1 MHPSHIAI
9 RNPVFVFIV
18 VLVISIAG
26 FKAYKSIPREAAPDI
41 QIPLLIVSIPFPGA
55 TPEDV
60 ESLITNK
67 VEQELK
73 TIKNLKE
80 ISSTS
85 SEGVAVL
92 TLEFT
97 SDFDI
102 SEARTKVREKMDQ
115 IKPDLPADAED
126 YQVTEINLSEQPLMI
141 LNLAGDMGLLGLTE
155 LADEVKEE
163 IEGIPGILEVRRA
176 GGLEKE
182 IRVYVNPDKL
192 NYYKLA
198 LNQVSS
204 SISNENTNL
213 PGGTITMGP
222 TKYMIRVPGEFISPE
237 GINEALISAPNQVP
251 VRVKDIARVVFGYK
265 EVTSKSRLD
274 GLESVSL
281 SIVKRSGENLLA
293 IRDEVKSI
301 IQRLEKDYKE
311 DVKFSILSDQGERV
325 QQIVKDL
332 ENNIITGFV
341 LVFLV
346 LLLVMGI
353 SNALLVAIAI
363 PLSFLVSIIILNVMG
378 FTLNIVVLFSLI
390 LSLGLL
396 VDNAIVIVENIYR
409 HRQAGKSR
417 IEAALLGTKEI
428 AIPVTTSTITT
439 VAAFFPLIFMP
450 GIAGEFISFLPKTLI
465 VTLSSS
471 LFVALIINSVL
482 CSTMMRVKVNKEV
495 TSDFDELKLVD
506 HSKILRVYQRT
517 LRGVLRFRFVTVMVF
532 IFLFIGTFYWYG
544 TNTFPRKR
552 VEFFPKTE
560 PSEAIVNI
568 TAPMGTTLD
577 ISDGYVTSVEG
588 YIESDMDKLDAVVAN
603 VGQRRGSGASSSGST
618 TTYLSHV
625 VLDFPS
631 WQNWVEKPSEII
643 KNLRQKLV
651 KMVGV
656 QVKLVEAQSGPPTGK
671 AFNLEVQGEDF
682 SKMINSVEIIK
693 QKIKDIPGLVD
704 LTDDFDRSRPE
715 LKVIIDRDK
724 ASRLGFRARDI
735 ASTVRTA
742 FNGKKVSVFRDG
754 TEEYDIWVQLDQ
766 SFRKNQSDLASLFIF
781 TSSGEP
787 VRLSE
792 IAKVDTGPSYGS
804 IRHVDTERTITIS
817 GDAFRVPGPV
827 LVMKAQ
833 QALKDLE
840 LPDGVRYKFTGEN
853 KGRQETQIFIGQ
865 ALIIAICLILV
876 VMIAQFNSIALPFIV
891 ITSVFM
897 SVMGVLLGLIV
908 HDRPFGIIMTGVG
921 TVALAGIVVNN
932 VIVMLDFV
940 VKLRKQGFARNEAM
954 VLASAVRF
962 RPVLLTAVTTVIGLA
977 PMAMGMDID
986 FSRDSPIVFGS
997 ESGSFWKSMAL
1008 AIMYGLSVATFLTL
1022 FMVPT
1027 LYSLIEDG
1035 RERLIRLLSKYISF
1049 ENSNN
1054 IKAELK
1060 LN

>member
-9 RNPVFVFIV
+9 RNPIFVFIM

-840 LPDGVRYKFTGEN
+840 LPDGVQYKFTGEN

>member
-9 RNPVFVFIV
+9 RNPVFVFIM

-26 FKAYKSIPREAAPDI
+26 FQAYKSIPREAAPDI
-41 QIPLLIVSIPFPGA
+41 QIPLLIVSIPFPGSS
-55 TPEDV
+55 PEDV
-60 ESLITNK
+60 ESLISNK

-85 SEGVAVL
+85 SEGVSVL

-155 LADEVKEE
+155 LADDVKEE

-182 IRVYVNPDKL
+182 IRVYVNPDKM

-222 TKYMIRVPGEFISPE
+222 TKYMIRVPGEFINPE

-251 VRVKDIARVVFGYK
+251 VRVRDIAQVVFGYK

-293 IRDEVKSI
+293 IRNEVKSI

-311 DVKFSILSDQGERV
+311 DVKFSILSDQGEHV

-332 ENNIITGFV
+332 ENNILTGFV

-353 SNALLVAIAI
+353 SNALLVAVAI
-363 PLSFLVSIIILNVMG
+363 PLSFLVSMIILNVMG

-417 IEAALLGTKEI
+417 IEAAKLGTKEI

-471 LFVALIINSVL
+471 LFVALIINAVF

-506 HSKILRVYQRT
+506 HSKILRIYQMI
-517 LRGVLRFRFVTVMVF
+517 LRSVLRFRFVTVIVF

-552 VEFFPKTE
+552 IEFFPKTE
-560 PSEAIVNI
+560 PSEAVVNI
-568 TAPMGTTLD
+568 TAPMGTTLE

-588 YIESDMDKLDAVVAN
+588 YVENDMDKLDAVVAN

-656 QVKLVEAQSGPPTGK
+656 QVKLAEAQSGPPTGK
-671 AFNLEVQGEDF
+671 AFNLEVQGKDF
-682 SKMINSVEIIK
+682 SKMIDSVEKIK
-693 QKIKDIPGLVD
+693 KRIKDIPGLVD

-781 TSSGEP
+781 TPTGEP

-833 QALKDLE
+833 RVLKDLE

-853 KGRQETQIFIGQ
+853 KGRQETQVFIGQ

-940 VKLRKQGFARNEAM
+940 VKLRKRGFARNEAM

-1008 AIMYGLSVATFLTL
+1008 AIMYGLGVATFLTL
-1022 FMVPT
+1022 IMVPT

-1035 RERLIRLLSKYISF
+1035 RERIIKLLSKYFSF
-1049 ENSNN
+1049 NN
-1054 IKAELK
+1054 
-1060 LN
+1060 LNETKTVS

>member
-9 RNPVFVFIV
+9 RNPVFVFIM

-26 FKAYKSIPREAAPDI
+26 FQAYKSIPREAAPDI
-41 QIPLLIVSIPFPGA
+41 QIPLLIVSIPFPGSS
-55 TPEDV
+55 PEDV
-60 ESLITNK
+60 ESLISNK

-85 SEGVAVL
+85 SEGVSVL

-155 LADEVKEE
+155 LADDVKEE

-182 IRVYVNPDKL
+182 IRVYVNPDKM

-222 TKYMIRVPGEFISPE
+222 TKYMIRVPGEFINPE

-251 VRVKDIARVVFGYK
+251 VRVRDIAQVVFGYK

-293 IRDEVKSI
+293 IRNEVKSI

-311 DVKFSILSDQGERV
+311 DVKFSILSDQGEHV

-332 ENNIITGFV
+332 ENNILTGFV

-353 SNALLVAIAI
+353 SNALLVAVAI
-363 PLSFLVSIIILNVMG
+363 PLSFLVSMIILNVMG

-417 IEAALLGTKEI
+417 IEAAKLGTKEI

-471 LFVALIINSVL
+471 LFVALIINAVF

-506 HSKILRVYQRT
+506 HSKILRIYQMI
-517 LRGVLRFRFVTVMVF
+517 LRSVLRFRFVTVIVF

-552 VEFFPKTE
+552 IEFFPKTE
-560 PSEAIVNI
+560 PSEAVVNI
-568 TAPMGTTLD
+568 TAPMGTTLE

-588 YIESDMDKLDAVVAN
+588 YIENDMDKLDAVVAN

-656 QVKLVEAQSGPPTGK
+656 QVKLAEAQSGPPTGK
-671 AFNLEVQGEDF
+671 AFNLEVQGKDF
-682 SKMINSVEIIK
+682 SKMIDSVEKIK
-693 QKIKDIPGLVD
+693 KRIKDIPGLVD

-781 TSSGEP
+781 TPTGEP

-833 QALKDLE
+833 RVLKDLE

-853 KGRQETQIFIGQ
+853 KGRQETQVFIGQ

-940 VKLRKQGFARNEAM
+940 VKLRKRGFARNEAM

-1008 AIMYGLSVATFLTL
+1008 AIMYGLGVATFLTL
-1022 FMVPT
+1022 IMVPT

-1035 RERLIRLLSKYISF
+1035 RERIIKLLSKYFHLI
-1049 ENSNN
+1049 
-1054 IKAELK
+1054 I
-1060 LN
+1060 

>member
-9 RNPVFVFIV
+9 RNPVFVFV
-18 VLVISIAG
+18 MVLVISIAG
-26 FKAYKSIPREAAPDI
+26 FQAYKSIPREAAPDI

-85 SEGVAVL
+85 SEGVSVL

-97 SDFDI
+97 SDFEI

-126 YQVTEINLSEQPLMI
+126 YQVSEINLSEQPLMI

-182 IRVYVNPDKL
+182 IRVYVNPDKM

-204 SISNENTNL
+204 AISNENTNL

-251 VRVKDIARVVFGYK
+251 VRVRDIAKVVFSYK

-301 IQRLEKDYKE
+301 IKRLEKDYKE

-363 PLSFLVSIIILNVMG
+363 PLSFLVSMIILNVMG

-409 HRQAGKSR
+409 HRQAGKNR

-465 VTLSSS
+465 VTLCSS
-471 LFVALIINSVL
+471 LFVALIINSVF

-506 HSKILRVYQRT
+506 HSKILRGYQMI
-517 LRGVLRFRFVTVMVF
+517 LRGVLRFRFVTIMVF

-568 TAPMGTTLD
+568 TAPMGTTLE
-577 ISDGYVTSVEG
+577 ISDGYVTLVEG
-588 YIESDMDKLDAVVAN
+588 YIENDIDKLDAVVAN

-656 QVKLVEAQSGPPTGK
+656 QVKLAEAQSGPPTGK
-671 AFNLEVQGEDF
+671 AFNLEVQGDDF
-682 SKMINSVEIIK
+682 RKMIDSVEIIK
-693 QKIKDIPGLVD
+693 QRIKDIPGLVD

-766 SFRKNQSDLASLFIF
+766 SFRRNQSDLASLFIY

-833 QALKDLE
+833 KALKDLE
-840 LPDGVRYKFTGEN
+840 LPDGVQFKFTGEN
-853 KGRQETQIFIGQ
+853 KGRQETQIFLGQ
-865 ALIIAICLILV
+865 ALLIAICLIII
-876 VMIAQFNSIALPFIV
+876 VMVAQFNSIALPLIV

-932 VIVMLDFV
+932 AIVMLDFV
-940 VKLRKQGFARNEAM
+940 VKLRKRGFGRNEAM
-954 VLASAVRF
+954 ILASAVRF
-962 RPVLLTAVTTVIGLA
+962 RPVLLTAITTIIGLA
-977 PMAMGMDID
+977 PIAMGMDID
-986 FSRDSPIVFGS
+986 FSRDSPVVFGS
-997 ESGSFWKSMAL
+997 ASASFWKAMAL
-1008 AIMYGLSVATFLTL
+1008 AIMYGLGVATFLTL

-1035 RERLIRLLSKYISF
+1035 RERLIKLLSKYTSF

-1054 IKAELK
+1054 IKAESK

>member
-9 RNPVFVFIV
+9 RNPIFVFIM